1 MQELA
6 LYKNCIIIKFTIY
19 ILSCVLFSMQSVD
32 CKIIKKSNSG
42 FDVEL
47 LPSKMAALLPKM
59 HLSDHLGIC
68 DLLWDAH
75 EEGDIIKGAVYI
87 SRTNVIV
94 SFWRPTGSILIRLDA
109 VFR

>member
-1 MQELA
+1 
-6 LYKNCIIIKFTIY
+6 
-19 ILSCVLFSMQSVD
+19 MQSVD
-32 CKIIKKSNSG
+32 CKIIKKSSSG

-47 LPSKMAALLPKM
+47 VPSKMPALLPKM

-75 EEGDIIKGAVYI
+75 EEGDVIEGAVYI

-94 SFWRPTGSILIRLDA
+94 SFLRSTGSSLIRLDN
-109 VFR
+109 VFG

>member
-1 MQELA
+1 
-6 LYKNCIIIKFTIY
+6 
-19 ILSCVLFSMQSVD
+19 MQSVD

-47 LPSKMAALLPKM
+47 VPSKMSALLPKM

-75 EEGDIIKGAVYI
+75 EGGDIIEGAVYI

-94 SFWRPTGSILIRLDA
+94 SFWQLTGRSILIRLDT
-109 VFR
+109 VVNNLICN